1 MVKYDSVVPFLSTGG
16 DIETNKFTYK
26 FNLLFN
32 KSVYLSWCCSTF
44 IFDHNL
50 FFSFDREGRQN
61 DFFWWIKDVFFLRRM
76 YIHSNMACLL
86 CFWERVNGLLTE
98 CTFMTKIYQQVD
110 EIYIGRIVSLSLL
123 CLPNRYIY
131 IEDNNYYKIKSQGY
145 DKMNDFLLKISDE
158 LCVSVSGW

>member
-1 MVKYDSVVPFLSTGG
+1 
-16 DIETNKFTYK
+16 
-26 FNLLFN
+26 
-32 KSVYLSWCCSTF
+32 
-44 IFDHNL
+44 
-50 FFSFDREGRQN
+50 
-61 DFFWWIKDVFFLRRM
+61 
-76 YIHSNMACLL
+76 
-86 CFWERVNGLLTE
+86 
-98 CTFMTKIYQQVD
+98 MTKIYQQVD